1 MDKMDRDTIRDI
13 DELEYVIF
21 CIENVAAR
29 LGKDA
34 KQVYQVLT
42 EKSDILDNYIV
53 PNFDIL
59 HTQDKM
65 YIVNDILS
73 VMDEEGVEMI

>member
-34 KQVYQVLT
+34 RQVYQVLT
-42 EKSDILDNYIV
+42 EKSDILDSYII

-59 HTQDKM
+59 HKQDKM

-73 VMDEEGVEMI
+73 VMEEEGVEI